1 MAIAPAKA
9 KLKRLSKPEK
19 LLLGDTNLMNALVS
33 SPDIGTARETF
44 FASQVRSG
52 GHEVVAP
59 EKGDFLVDGKY
70 LFEIGGAGKGFD
82 QIRDLPDSFVVN
94 DNTEVGFGN
103 KIPLWLFGFLY

>member
-1 MAIAPAKA
+1 M
-9 KLKRLSKPEK
+9 
-19 LLLGDTNLMNALVS
+19 
-33 SPDIGTARETF
+33 
-44 FASQVRSG
+44 
-52 GHEVVAP
+52 VAY